1 MGAFTCLKDY
11 YKVLEVD
18 YDASEEKIRLNYRR
32 LALVGHLS
40 FVIVPWIVFLIAR
53 VRTIKCNGIWTE
65 EIYMIL
71 WAIYRSGI
79 LTSTRMTVLL
89 LQSSKR

>member
-40 FVIVPWIVFLIAR
+40 FVIVPWIVFLH
-53 VRTIKCNGIWTE
+53 C
-65 EIYMIL
+65 
-71 WAIYRSGI
+71 
-79 LTSTRMTVLL
+79 
-89 LQSSKR
+89 SSSFH